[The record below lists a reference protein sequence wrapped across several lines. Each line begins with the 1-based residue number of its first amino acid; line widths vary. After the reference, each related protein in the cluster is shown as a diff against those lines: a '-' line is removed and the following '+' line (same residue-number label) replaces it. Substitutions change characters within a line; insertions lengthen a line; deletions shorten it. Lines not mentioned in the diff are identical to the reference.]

1 MWYGTE
7 DNVKEV
13 ELCKTFVYYAYFSK
27 AGALQPLAPL
37 VSAGLY
43 IHIYEILDDNHMN
56 WHCKKKT
63 DNAYYYMKYRNIL
76 IKVGII

>member
-43 IHIYEILDDNHMN
+43 IHIYVYEILDDNHMN
-56 WHCKKKT
+56 WHCKKK
-63 DNAYYYMKYRNIL
+63 NW
-76 IKVGII
+76 